1 MDVLNP
7 DSLRKKVYLSWNEV
21 FLAAL
26 EKFFEQGGVL
36 ISTVCTVYVVLSCE
50 SLYPFI
56 VMISI
61 TMTKIVMMTITKTM
75 TTEIR

>member
-7 DSLRKKVYLSWNEV
+7 DSLRKKLYLSWKEV

-26 EKFFEQGGVL
+26 GKFFKQGGIL
-36 ISTVCTVYVVLSCE
+36 ISTVCTVYVVLSYE

-56 VMISI
+56 VMMAI
-61 TMTKIVMMTITKTM
+61 TITKIVMMTITKTM